1 MSQNLDLG
9 NEELL
14 ADDEDNR
21 MFQHKMKFEDFI
33 DFMLEDSS
41 SSKDILQVV
50 KRVRDSKKLR
60 ESISKSRSV

>member
-21 MFQHKMKFEDFI
+21 MFQDKMKFEDFI